1 MKLMP
6 DVGCRGG
13 DYHDYSFQTV
23 YRGGPHGPS
32 NDIESIIGMCK
43 RCGDIYMQPVIR
55 LEHRDEREEA
65 EAAPISS
72 FGGEIRWDRAVP
84 SASRAGTL
92 NPNDTVRTVLTSTA
106 GLNTW

>member
-23 YRGGPHGPS
+23 YRGGPHGPA

-43 RCGDIYMQPVIR
+43 RCGDIYMQPVTR
-55 LEHRDEREEA
+55 LARQEAREETEA
-65 EAAPISS
+65 EPISS
-72 FGGEIRWDRAVP
+72 FGGEIRWDRSAP
-84 SASRAGTL
+84 SVGRAGNL
-92 NPNDTVRTVLTSTA
+92 RSNDTVQTVLTSTA
-106 GLNTW
+106 GGSTW